1 MDTNEPR
8 WKEIARRV
16 QAERDPEK
24 MLKLCRELDEAMLQ
38 EERLKVRARLEQKRK
53 PFSSNPA
60 AWLSIGA

>member
-1 MDTNEPR
+1 
-8 WKEIARRV
+8 V

-60 AWLSIGA
+60 A